1 MNCNPVS
8 VCCSS
13 QGCAYL
19 GTSWGLPA
27 ACTQLYEESPW
38 GCVTMLCLAGCP
50 WCPYC
55 PQCPVRWCVLWWIV
69 SRQSDK
75 DTVTRWHCTVCILAR
90 YTDVYIVKSGA
101 RYVCIRTDRGTWSRW
116 RGVPRLAAVL
126 RAVSGVTKWLEVLAT
141 DCYHQTGAGLIDSKQ
156 TSQHFLNAPHTCGC
170 KCITWYNLR
179 ILRLTHCI
187 SNLCLQLSIH
197 WFSPSQRRPISPG
210 WKLLSYHIPYDLC
223 INVQIS
229 CLLIMFK
236 RLFTV

>member
-90 YTDVYIVKSGA
+90 YTDVYIVNSGA

-179 ILRLTHCI
+179 ILRLTYCI
-187 SNLCLQLSIH
+187 YLIFVCCFRFIGFH
-197 WFSPSQRRPISPG
+197 HHREGPF
-210 WKLLSYHIPYDLC
+210 LLVGSSCHIIYHMTFALTSKFHVYL
-223 INVQIS
+223 S
-229 CLLIMFK
+229 CLSACLA
-236 RLFTV
+236 

>member
-1 MNCNPVS
+1 MESHHEDVWLCYVWQGVHGVHTVHSVQSGDVS
-8 VCCSS
+8 YDELSADS
-13 QGCAYL
+13 L
-19 GTSWGLPA
+19 T
-27 ACTQLYEESPW
+27 
-38 GCVTMLCLAGCP
+38 
-50 WCPYC
+50 
-55 PQCPVRWCVLWWIV
+55 R
-69 SRQSDK
+69 
-75 DTVTRWHCTVCILAR
+75 TRWHGDTAR
-90 YTDVYIVKSGA
+90 CAYWLDIQICKWGQICVYP
-101 RYVCIRTDRGTWSRW
+101 YRGTWSRW

-187 SNLCLQLSIH
+187 SNLCLQLLIH

-236 RLFTV
+236 RLFSIVS